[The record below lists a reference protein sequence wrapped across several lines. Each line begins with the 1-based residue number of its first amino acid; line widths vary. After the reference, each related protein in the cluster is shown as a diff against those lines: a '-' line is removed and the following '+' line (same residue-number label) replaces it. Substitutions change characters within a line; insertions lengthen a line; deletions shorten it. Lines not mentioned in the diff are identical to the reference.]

1 MSTAIFPDVPP
12 GPRPLSAPQADEPAR
27 FTARTVEG
35 LEWVLARELEAIGA
49 RDLRIGR
56 RTIEFS
62 AEPGSERE
70 TLYRAVL
77 ESRVAIRVLEPLG
90 RFRVDSP
97 ETLYRAMQE
106 IDWTEQLRVSDTLR
120 VDAAIHDTFLT
131 HSLYAA
137 QIIKDAV
144 VDQLRTPSGRR
155 PSVQLRGATLRL
167 ALHLVGDV
175 ATIFRDAAGRSLHQ
189 RGWRMGEVEAPLS
202 EVLAAGMLAIAG
214 WWRPGATGDAT
225 TGEPILDPMCG
236 SGTLV
241 IEAATIAAGMAPGLW
256 RARRTAHGFFRF
268 RDCDKLLA
276 ERLVADL
283 EARVC
288 QPAGQCAASD
298 LDPRAVEAAQA
309 CAAAAGVAGSIAI
322 EQRHFEDVR
331 PAAAAGLVLTNPPYG
346 ERLPLPRAG
355 ALFRRLGDWLVA
367 RCGGWRAAIL
377 AADTPAATHLG
388 LRPVYRIP
396 LMNGPIPCRLL
407 ELTLRERA
415 TPSSPSR
422 PSLKAENRTELP
434 PSAPA
439 ASASA
444 SASAPAPAPASAS
457 ASASAPPVSAETV
470 TDASRD
476 RAELDEPW
484 RFRPEEERSSKGP
497 DGERSRRGDSDR
509 PGAVVAPGVALSEST
524 TTPLAGVA
532 LSEST
537 TTPLTGVALSESTTT
552 PLTGAAISESTTT
565 PLAGV
570 APSRP
575 RTRAVADQIGDFR
588 RRLAKRYK
596 HLAKWARRQGIEAFR
611 IYDRDIPEIPLA
623 IDWYAGWLH
632 ASEYDRPHERT
643 DIEHDVWLDRMI
655 EAAADE
661 LGVPPNQTFLKVRRR
676 QRGGGQ
682 YEKLDAR
689 KTLLTVKEGGLE
701 FEVNLSDYLDTG
713 LFLDHRQTR
722 ALVRDEA
729 AGKRFLNLFCYTGSF
744 SVYAAAGGAVETTSV
759 DLSNTYLDW
768 TRTNLSRNAFK
779 DAGRH
784 RTVRDEA
791 RGFLEHRGRRGEPPF
806 DLVVVDPPTFSRSA
820 RSETPWD
827 VERDHAELLE
837 LVARNLVPGGVV
849 YFSTNFRR
857 FHLDVERLAAL
868 YEIRE
873 ITNRTIPEDFR
884 NARIHRGW
892 RLVAKGRV

>member
-12 GPRPLSAPQADEPAR
+12 GPRPLPAPQADEPAR
-27 FTARTVEG
+27 FTARTLEG

-49 RDLRIGR
+49 RELRIGR

-268 RDCDKLLA
+268 RDCDKRLV

-288 QPAGQCAASD
+288 QPAGRCAASD

-322 EQRHFEDVR
+322 EQRHFEEVR
-331 PAAAAGLVLTNPPYG
+331 PAAAVGLVLTNPPYG
-346 ERLPLPRAG
+346 ERLPLPRAS

-415 TPSSPSR
+415 TPSLPSR
-422 PSLKAENRTELP
+422 PSLETENQTQLP
-434 PSAPA
+434 PSVP
-439 ASASA
+439 
-444 SASAPAPAPASAS
+444 APAPAPAP
-457 ASASAPPVSAETV
+457 SASAPSVSAPSETV

-484 RFRPEEERSSKGP
+484 RFRPEEEGSSKGP

-509 PGAVVAPGVALSEST
+509 PGAVVAPGVALSESS
-524 TTPLAGVA
+524 TTPLADAA
-532 LSEST
+532 LASSSDAPT
-537 TTPLTGVALSESTTT
+537 VP
-552 PLTGAAISESTTT
+552 
-565 PLAGV
+565 GV

-643 DIEHDVWLDRMI
+643 EIEHDVWLDRMI

-661 LGVPPNQTFLKVRRR
+661 LGVPPNQTFLKARRR

-682 YEKLDAR
+682 YQKLDAR

>member
-1 MSTAIFPDVPP
+1 MSTAIFPNVPP
-12 GPRPLSAPQADEPAR
+12 GPRPLPAPQADEPAR
-27 FTARTVEG
+27 FTARTLEG

-97 ETLYRAMQE
+97 DTLYRAMQE

-202 EVLAAGMLAIAG
+202 EVLAAGMLAITG
-214 WWRPGATGDAT
+214 WWRPGATGDAS

-268 RDCDKLLA
+268 RDCDKPLV

-322 EQRHFEDVR
+322 EQRHFEEVR

-346 ERLPLPRAG
+346 ERLPLPRAS

-415 TPSSPSR
+415 TPSPPSR
-422 PSLKAENRTELP
+422 PSLETENQTQLP
-434 PSAPA
+434 P
-439 ASASA
+439 
-444 SASAPAPAPASAS
+444 SAPAPAPAP
-457 ASASAPPVSAETV
+457 APSETAPSETV

-484 RFRPEEERSSKGP
+484 RFRPEEEGSSKGP

-524 TTPLAGVA
+524 TK
-532 LSEST
+532 
-537 TTPLTGVALSESTTT
+537 PLTDAAL
-552 PLTGAAISESTTT
+552 ADSTTT
-565 PLAGV
+565 PLADAALASSSDAPTV
-570 APSRP
+570 PDAAPSRP

-643 DIEHDVWLDRMI
+643 EIEHDVWLDRMI

-682 YEKLDAR
+682 YQKLDAR

>member
-1 MSTAIFPDVPP
+1 MSTAIFPNVPP
-12 GPRPLSAPQADEPAR
+12 GPRPLPAPQADEPAR
-27 FTARTVEG
+27 FTARTLEG

-97 ETLYRAMQE
+97 DTLYRAMQE

-202 EVLAAGMLAIAG
+202 EVLAAGMLAITG

-268 RDCDKLLA
+268 RDCDKPLV

-322 EQRHFEDVR
+322 EQRHFEEVR

-346 ERLPLPRAG
+346 ERLPLPRAS

-415 TPSSPSR
+415 TPSPPSR
-422 PSLKAENRTELP
+422 PSLETENQTQLP

-439 ASASA
+439 PTPAPAP
-444 SASAPAPAPASAS
+444 SASAPSETAPS
-457 ASASAPPVSAETV
+457 VSSETV

-484 RFRPEEERSSKGP
+484 RFRPEEEGSSKGP

-509 PGAVVAPGVALSEST
+509 PGAVVAPGVALSESST
-524 TTPLAGVA
+524 KPLAGVA
-532 LSEST
+532 LSESN
-537 TTPLTGVALSESTTT
+537 TTPLTDAAL
-552 PLTGAAISESTTT
+552 ADSTTT
-565 PLAGV
+565 PLADAALASSSDAPTV
-570 APSRP
+570 PDAAPSRP

-643 DIEHDVWLDRMI
+643 EIEHDVWLDRMI

-682 YEKLDAR
+682 YQKLDAR

>member
-137 QIIKDAV
+137 QIIKDAG

-202 EVLAAGMLAIAG
+202 EVLAAGILAIAG
-214 WWRPGATGDAT
+214 WWRPGATSDAT

-268 RDCDKLLA
+268 RDCDKPLV

-322 EQRHFEDVR
+322 EQRHFEEVR

-346 ERLPLPRAG
+346 ERLPLPRAS

-415 TPSSPSR
+415 TPSPPSR

-444 SASAPAPAPASAS
+444 SAPAP
-457 ASASAPPVSAETV
+457 ASAPPVSAETV

-509 PGAVVAPGVALSEST
+509 PGAVVAPGVALSESNT
-524 TTPLAGVA
+524 K
-532 LSEST
+532 
-537 TTPLTGVALSESTTT
+537 PLTGVALADSTTT
-552 PLTGAAISESTTT
+552 PVPDA
-565 PLAGV
+565 

-643 DIEHDVWLDRMI
+643 EIEHDVWLDRMI

-682 YEKLDAR
+682 YQKLDAR